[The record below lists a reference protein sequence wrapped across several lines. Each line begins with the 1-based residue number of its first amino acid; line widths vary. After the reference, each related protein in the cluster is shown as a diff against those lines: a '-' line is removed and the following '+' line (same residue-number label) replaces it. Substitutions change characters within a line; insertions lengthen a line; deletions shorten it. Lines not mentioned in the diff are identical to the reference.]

1 MKIITHP
8 GQAHNDEFLAIAV
21 LCAHTS
27 VLSIE
32 RREPTQ
38 EELEDPRVLVVDIGG
53 RHEPEKGNFDHHQLP
68 RDHAPTCALSLVLE
82 HLEILDDFRNIFP
95 WLSVIE
101 ELDSKGPFAVAKRLG
116 ITPDDLLALQNPI
129 ASGILAEF
137 AKETTILPNGD
148 THYILATIGQGILK
162 TFENTSKRLVEL
174 KNNAANFAAN
184 DVNCL
189 DVRFIPGDQQPT
201 LALEL
206 FCKQYSPIPV
216 HVTVTNDDRG
226 PGFCLFR
233 RNDDP
238 RVDFSKINGH
248 SDVIFAHANGFIAKT
263 SKTANVQELVQLS
276 LV

>member
-1 MKIITHP
+1 VKIITHP
-8 GQAHNDEFLAIAV
+8 GQAHNDEFLAVAV
-21 LCAHTS
+21 LCS
-27 VLSIE
+27 RYNVSLIE
-32 RREPTQ
+32 RRDPTQ
-38 EELEDPRVLVVDIGG
+38 EELDDPDYIVVDVGG
-53 RHEPEKGNFDHHQLP
+53 RHDPDKNNYDHHQFP
-68 RDHAPTCALSLVLE
+68 RDHKPICALSLVLE
-82 HLEILDDFRNIFP
+82 NMGIIDDFRNVFP

-116 ITPDDLLALQNPI
+116 IPPDDLLALQNPI
-129 ASGILAEF
+129 ASGALAVF
-137 AKETTILPNGD
+137 ADVSRIVALDGLHWLLKSIGD
-148 THYILATIGQGILK
+148 GIMA
-162 TFENTSKRLVEL
+162 TFENTQDRLSLL
-174 KNNAANFAAN
+174 KAGDLTFQ
-184 DVNCL
+184 VGSVTCL
-189 DVRFIPGDQQPT
+189 DVRSIPADQQPT

-248 SDVIFAHANGFIAKT
+248 SDVIFAHANGFVAKT
-263 SKTANVQELVQLS
+263 TPTADVSELIKLS

>member
-129 ASGILAEF
+129 ASGALAVF
-137 AKETTILPNGD
+137 ADVSRIVALDGLHWLLKSIGD
-148 THYILATIGQGILK
+148 GIMA
-162 TFENTSKRLVEL
+162 TFENTQDRLSLL
-174 KNNAANFAAN
+174 KAGDLTFQ
-184 DVNCL
+184 VGSVTCL
-189 DVRFIPGDQQPT
+189 DVRSIPADQQPT